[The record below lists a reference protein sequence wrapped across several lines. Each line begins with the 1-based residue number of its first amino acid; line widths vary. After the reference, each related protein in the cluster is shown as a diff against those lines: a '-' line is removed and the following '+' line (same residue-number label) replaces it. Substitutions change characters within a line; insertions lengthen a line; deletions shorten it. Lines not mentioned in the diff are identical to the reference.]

1 MKRLLFASLLCGI
14 AFAAGAQNPAPTAVE
29 PADPRAVDAANEAS
43 ASRFCLQQTGSR
55 ITASQN
61 GRLAK
66 ADRKCAP
73 VTGHAYS
80 RRDLERTGE
89 LTLADALRRLDPTIH

>member
-1 MKRLLFASLLCGI
+1 MKRLLLFGLLCAS
-14 AFAAGAQNPAPTAVE
+14 AFAAGAQNPVPAATE
-29 PADPRAVDAANEAS
+29 PAGLRAADAANEAS
-43 ASRFCLQQTGSR
+43 VKPFCLQQTGSR

-61 GRLAK
+61 RLVAP